1 MSLLSQREIA
11 DYLSVVDKVP
21 EKQREKIR
29 QLLEMDRVQRCQ
41 ESFLSQDLELAD
53 RKAVEA
59 QTWLIEVR
67 WALKVKREWE
77 DQKQR

>member
-21 EKQREKIR
+21 EKQRKKIR

-41 ESFLSQDLELAD
+41 ESFFFFVQQIS
-53 RKAVEA
+53 
-59 QTWLIEVR
+59 
-67 WALKVKREWE
+67 
-77 DQKQR
+77 